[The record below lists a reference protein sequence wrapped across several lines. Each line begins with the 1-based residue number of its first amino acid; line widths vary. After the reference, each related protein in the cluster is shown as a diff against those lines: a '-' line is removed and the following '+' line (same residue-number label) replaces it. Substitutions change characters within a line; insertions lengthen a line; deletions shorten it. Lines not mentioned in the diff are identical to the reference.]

1 MIEKIGYILRET
13 TFEDG
18 LIVKRGE
25 DVYMHIGDAQQEFN
39 KRVEQVRGC
48 YDGVT
53 IHDNL
58 CTGDYSNG
66 MSELLLE
73 LIPTRIH
80 GCNIG
85 KDEVTELIIS
95 KMSGYSLLTP
105 KHIVLD
111 FGKDE
116 NYEHCDEMV
125 LIGVFHEYAAGK
137 DENGKIQLNTV
148 YYVYLKLIFKK
159 GNYILYRTHK
169 ENIEC
174 IDERI
179 LDKLYEYV
187 SNEYNIF

>member
-13 TFEDG
+13 AFEDG
-18 LIVKRGE
+18 LIVKRTE
-25 DVYMHIGDAQQEFN
+25 DVYMHIGDAKQEFN

-48 YDGVT
+48 YDWVT

-80 GCNIG
+80 GCHIG

-95 KMSGYSLLTP
+95 KMSRYSLITP
-105 KHIVLD
+105 KPIVLD
-111 FGKDE
+111 FGKDG
-116 NYEHCDEMV
+116 NYENCDKME
-125 LIGVFHEYAAGK
+125 LIGVFYEYVVGK
-137 DENGKIQLNTV
+137 DENGKTKLKPV
-148 YYVYLKLIFKK
+148 YYVYLNLIFEKL
-159 GNYILYRTHK
+159 GYTLYHTRK

-174 IDERI
+174 VDERI
-179 LDKLYEYV
+179 LDKLYEYA
-187 SNEYNIF
+187 SNIF

>member
-18 LIVKRGE
+18 LIVKRCE
-25 DVYMHIGDAQQEFN
+25 DVYMHAGDAQQEFN
-39 KRVEQVRGC
+39 NRVEQVRGG
-48 YDGVT
+48 YDAVT

-73 LIPTRIH
+73 LMPTRIH
-80 GCNIG
+80 GCHVG

-95 KMSGYSLLTP
+95 KTLGYPLITP

-116 NYEHCDEMV
+116 NYEHCDKMV
-125 LIGVFHEYAAGK
+125 LIGVFYEYAVGK
-137 DENGKIQLNTV
+137 DENGRTQLKPV
-148 YYVYLKLIFKK
+148 YYVYLNLIFKK
-159 GNYILYRTHK
+159 GNYTLSHTHK

-174 IDERI
+174 VDERI
-179 LDKLYEYV
+179 LDKLYEYA
-187 SNEYNIF
+187 SNIF

>member
-39 KRVEQVRGC
+39 NRVEQVRGG
-48 YDGVT
+48 YDAVT

-80 GCNIG
+80 GCHIG
-85 KDEVTELIIS
+85 KDEVTKLIVS
-95 KMSGYSLLTP
+95 KLSVGPLTTP
-105 KHIVLD
+105 RHIVLD
-111 FGKDE
+111 FGKDD
-116 NYEHCDEMV
+116 NYEHCDKMV
-125 LIGVFHEYAAGK
+125 LVGVFHEYAVGR
-137 DENGKIQLNTV
+137 DENGKTQLKPV
-148 YYVYLKLIFKK
+148 YYVYLNLIFKK
-159 GNYILYRTHK
+159 GNYTLSNTRK

-174 IDERI
+174 VDERI
-179 LDKLYEYV
+179 LDKLYEYA
-187 SNEYNIF
+187 SNIF

>member
-25 DVYMHIGDAQQEFN
+25 GVYMHIGDAQQEFN
-39 KRVEQVRGC
+39 NRVEQVRGG
-48 YDGVT
+48 YDEVT

-80 GCNIG
+80 GCPIG
-85 KDEVTELIIS
+85 KDEVTKLIIS
-95 KMSGYSLLTP
+95 KLSVGPLTTP
-105 KHIVLD
+105 RHIVLD

-116 NYEHCDEMV
+116 NYEHCDKMV
-125 LIGVFHEYAAGK
+125 LVGVLHEYAVGR
-137 DENGKIQLNTV
+137 DENGKTQLKPV
-148 YYVYLKLIFKK
+148 YYVYLNLIFKK
-159 GNYILYRTHK
+159 GNYTLSHTHK

-174 IDERI
+174 VDERI
-179 LDKLYEYV
+179 LDKLYEYA
-187 SNEYNIF
+187 SNIF

>member
-25 DVYMHIGDAQQEFN
+25 DVYMHAGDAQQEFN
-39 KRVEQVRGC
+39 NRVEQVRGG
-48 YDGVT
+48 YDAVT

-73 LIPTRIH
+73 LMPTRIH
-80 GCNIG
+80 GCHIG

-95 KMSGYSLLTP
+95 KTLGYPLITP

-116 NYEHCDEMV
+116 NYEHCDKMV
-125 LIGVFHEYAAGK
+125 LIGVFHEYVVGK
-137 DENGKIQLNTV
+137 DENGKTQLKPV
-148 YYVYLKLIFKK
+148 YYVYLNLIFKK
-159 GNYILYRTHK
+159 GNYTLTHTRK

-174 IDERI
+174 VDERI
-179 LDKLYEYV
+179 LDKLYEYA
-187 SNEYNIF
+187 SNIF